1 MFEKDGTGVIV
12 MTKSGNTYVL
22 ERIITSISDT
32 FRQECSYDL
41 SNAETRRMFLVSQ
54 PEELCSKRSL
64 AHPVVAVSLKGSFMN
79 GDKLDLIVTD
89 NLANGPYKFHHIH
102 SSEITYVQA
111 IRNEQPRR
119 DVVSDKFPNLKPAQT
134 NDYTQNRNNRGF
146 DNNTR

>member
-22 ERIITSISDT
+22 ERIMTSISDE
-32 FRQECSYDL
+32 FRRECSYDL

-89 NLANGPYKFHHIH
+89 NLANGAYKFHHIR

-134 NDYTQNRNNRGF
+134 NDHTQNRNNRGF